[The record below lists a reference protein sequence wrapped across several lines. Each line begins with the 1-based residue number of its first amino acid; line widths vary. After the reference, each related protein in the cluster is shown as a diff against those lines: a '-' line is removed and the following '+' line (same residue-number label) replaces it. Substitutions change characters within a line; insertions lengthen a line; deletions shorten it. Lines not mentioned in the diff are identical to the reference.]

1 MAFLSI
7 ASFRAVWMAVL
18 SSSVQVLIVNVG
30 DLHLIE
36 TSVDAGLFEVV
47 QVVMVVV
54 MVEQDCCCLL
64 PRSRAASSSFSSTFL
79 AVLVLLDESGPIWGD
94 RPVSSFILSISFPKA
109 FKFVVSCFKVLRR
122 CSVVYEHA
130 YWRVA
135 ALVEAFLH
143 SLITFKQAVLALAA
157 AFASVLPLHFSS
169 IFFFLSTSGSW
180 KQEQASSPL
189 VAIKMHLFT
198 VVLNNI
204 AFFLHSSRVV
214 VLMLSGGLQ
223 AFLIPI
229 SQPSRISVTVFI
241 FLVCQRILSCQTGVS
256 SQEIHNIVLQKLGE
270 CNSIFQAG
278 QIHFSCC
285 LSIGLLAFFSPAFS
299 NFFAPILLLA
309 FLFPFLFF
317 CFFFVFCSCVLPFF
331 LSCSCFFLLV
341 CCYFCV
347 SSFPSYLPFLPS
359 PSLVSCSLIVF
370 LLFYFSF
377 LSLFYL
383 SSPLI
388 YFFLEA
394 LFFLSLFLPFFLSA
408 FPFFPFPFFP
418 FLPFLFFDL
427 CCTAFPGKASRCC
440 LICSSS

>member
-7 ASFRAVWMAVL
+7 ASFRAVWMAAL
-18 SSSVQVLIVNVG
+18 SASVQVLIVKVG
-30 DLHLIE
+30 ALHLIE
-36 TSVDAGLFEVV
+36 TSVDAGLFEMVVV

-54 MVEQDCCCLL
+54 MVEQACCCLL

-79 AVLVLLDESGPIWGD
+79 AVLVLLAASGPIWGE

-109 FKFVVSCFKVLRR
+109 AKFVLSCFKVLRR

-157 AFASVLPLHFSS
+157 AFASFFPLHFSR
-169 IFFFLSTSGSW
+169 IFFSLSTSGSW

-198 VVLNNI
+198 VVLNAI

-241 FLVCQRILSCQTGVS
+241 FLAPTLVVLPLQVKLVLSP
-256 SQEIHNIVLQKLGE
+256 
-270 CNSIFQAG
+270 
-278 QIHFSCC
+278 
-285 LSIGLLAFFSPAFS
+285 SPA
-299 NFFAPILLLA
+299 
-309 FLFPFLFF
+309 
-317 CFFFVFCSCVLPFF
+317 
-331 LSCSCFFLLV
+331 
-341 CCYFCV
+341 
-347 SSFPSYLPFLPS
+347 
-359 PSLVSCSLIVF
+359 
-370 LLFYFSF
+370 
-377 LSLFYL
+377 
-383 SSPLI
+383 
-388 YFFLEA
+388 
-394 LFFLSLFLPFFLSA
+394 
-408 FPFFPFPFFP
+408 
-418 FLPFLFFDL
+418 
-427 CCTAFPGKASRCC
+427 
-440 LICSSS
+440 